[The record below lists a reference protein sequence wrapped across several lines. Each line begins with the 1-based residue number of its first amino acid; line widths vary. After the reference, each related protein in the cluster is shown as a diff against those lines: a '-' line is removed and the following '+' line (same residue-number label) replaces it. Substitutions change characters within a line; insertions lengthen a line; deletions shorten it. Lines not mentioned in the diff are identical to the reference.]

1 VGGKYWAETAPRRPG
16 PKRINCDNPRITS
29 DVLAGKAY
37 KLRSLEP
44 GIGMGLHLVE
54 LAELPVAH
62 KALFWKGRWHDQ
74 MLPPRI
80 LQLLRLF
87 ALAGL
92 SLDRQL
98 GDSWAIYFLK
108 GTEFS

>member
-16 PKRINCDNPRITS
+16 PKRINCVNLRIAH
-29 DVLAGKAY
+29 DIFACKDQE
-37 KLRSLEP
+37 LRNLEP

-54 LAELPVAH
+54 LAELPLAH
-62 KALFWKGRWHDQ
+62 TALFWKGRWHDQ
-74 MLPPRI
+74 VLPRI

-92 SLDRQL
+92 SLGRQL
-98 GDSWAIYFLK
+98 GDGWGIYFFK